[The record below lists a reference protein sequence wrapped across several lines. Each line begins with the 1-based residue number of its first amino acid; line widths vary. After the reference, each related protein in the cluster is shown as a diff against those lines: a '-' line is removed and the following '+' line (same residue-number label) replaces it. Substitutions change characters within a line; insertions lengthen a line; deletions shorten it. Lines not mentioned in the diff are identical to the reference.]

1 MSDGGKRNVNFV
13 TTEEV
18 LQCQDQAAWGLLQP
32 KQTNWYWWHCM
43 RRELFSKTGS
53 TLACDIITPP
63 ATQSYRYQVLFKQ
76 LPESRFK
83 KMFPWVESAL
93 VLYRWGRIGIVDY
106 RARLHSDLCQNVRSL
121 IRLLWMYIFGSTIS
135 TKWPT
140 CSHFSLWETSLLS
153 QNYYEH
159 KWKKTS
165 LNCSVL

>member
-1 MSDGGKRNVNFV
+1 M
-13 TTEEV
+13 TEEV

-63 ATQSYRYQVLFKQ
+63 ATQRYRYQVLFEQ
-76 LPESRFK
+76 LRGSRFK
-83 KMFPWVESAL
+83 KCSLGWRVHAL
-93 VLYRWGRIGIVDY
+93 GVVLFEWGCFGLVDY
-106 RARLHSDLCQNVRSL
+106 RTRLNSNLCQNVRLL
-121 IRLLWMYIFGSTIS
+121 IRLLEIYDFGSTIS

-159 KWKKTS
+159 KWKTTW